1 MSLKKIEKPFFSIVI
16 PTRDRA
22 FLLEGLI
29 NSIINQDFQDFEII
43 VADNSTDN
51 LSQIFLADLKENN
64 CIRNIRTGGL
74 NMADNWDLAINAISG
89 KFLLL
94 FSDKM
99 ILKQGSLKFLKEF
112 INTNKPDCVT
122 WNIDAFIDQDSTYFD
137 KSTQL
142 NNRTI
147 SSEDLLKFILKSDMI
162 SFDSSAFHCNSAISC
177 EVIQNIKSKT
187 GRVCM
192 QLNPDY
198 TMSYQVLMNI
208 DKIHLIGDSL
218 SVMRYE
224 DQDNGYGNGSSFM
237 KKTSQASNF
246 MKDNNDWVE
255 KMKTFKDVPITGNH
269 FVLDLILKDLYSIM
283 RLYEVNPDHIISKN
297 IRTSYYYFFTLNE
310 IYWRISMGIDMKQEL
325 DLWKSSLQ
333 NESKEIKVLAKKLI
347 KRIMLKKFRIL
358 LVQFCKKSYFISPFL
373 NFIRN
378 IINTNKGTKYI
389 SIEDFYNNE
398 IIK

>member
-51 LSQIFLADLKENN
+51 LSQNFLADLKENN

-112 INTNKPDCVT
+112 INTNHPDCVT
-122 WNIDAFIDQDSTYFD
+122 WNIDVFIDRNSTYFD
-137 KSTQL
+137 KSNKL

-162 SFDSSAFHCNSAISC
+162 SFDSSAFHCNSAISY
-177 EVIQNIKSKT
+177 EVIKKS
-187 GRVCM
+187 
-192 QLNPDY
+192 LNGKF
-198 TMSYQVLMNI
+198 SIFL
-208 DKIHLIGDSL
+208 SL
-218 SVMRYE
+218 LSAAYWIIESVVVY
-224 DQDNGYGNGSSFM
+224 
-237 KKTSQASNF
+237 
-246 MKDNNDWVE
+246 
-255 KMKTFKDVPITGNH
+255 
-269 FVLDLILKDLYSIM
+269 FVLLAFDVDILEFTTIIATYTSSII
-283 RLYEVNPDHIISKN
+283 LGVASFLP
-297 IRTSYYYFFTLNE
+297 
-310 IYWRISMGIDMKQEL
+310 MGIGVTEG
-325 DLWKSSLQ
+325 SLTGFFALKGVDISLALTIVIFIRIFTRWIGVGLGFISLKIIGGFSV
-333 NESKEIKVLAKKLI
+333 ESKKE
-347 KRIMLKKFRIL
+347 
-358 LVQFCKKSYFISPFL
+358 
-373 NFIRN
+373 N
-378 IINTNKGTKYI
+378 
-389 SIEDFYNNE
+389 
-398 IIK
+398 